1 MRPTIPLY
9 CVQTN
14 ISCHLQLDGSVNW
27 SNEQHPNWY
36 IYIYIIFEYSVVKHN
51 VNNFTN
57 IIYVYYFQITSI
69 IGKYIDLEINYYL
82 VNILSKINDWS
93 ALFDP
98 LLPFIYILDHQFC
111 LIHFCSAR
119 TA

>member
-1 MRPTIPLY
+1 MDQSTD
-9 CVQTN
+9 QTN
-14 ISCHLQLDGSVNW
+14 NTLID
-27 SNEQHPNWY
+27 

-82 VNILSKINDWS
+82 VNILAKIND
-93 ALFDP
+93 
-98 LLPFIYILDHQFC
+98 
-111 LIHFCSAR
+111 
-119 TA
+119 